1 MNILL
6 VDDNIDLAAGLGDLL
21 EIEGHDVVIASTAK
35 QAREQFGEQVFEHVF
50 LDMKLPDGNG
60 LELYFDFHQQS
71 PTTRLTLMTGYR
83 IEQLLQQ
90 LVDNGSVEIMK
101 NPFTPDQLYQSLQN
115 VLPEGML
122 LVIAEEPD
130 FATTLAK
137 YLENLGST
145 ATVLRNSGDTDA
157 AIQSSAVDMLI
168 VDMGL
173 PVLCSVSI
181 YKQMKKAG
189 RVRPL
194 IMVIDQSRISGGMED
209 VFRSVNITNCLF
221 KPFYPEEVLGVIK
234 MFATA

>member
-21 EIEGHDVVIASTAK
+21 EIEGHDVVIAATAR
-35 QAREQFGEQVFEHVF
+35 QAREQFGEQAFEHVF

-60 LELYFDFHQQS
+60 LELYYEFHQQS

-101 NPFTPDQLYQSLQN
+101 NPITPDQLYQSLQN

-122 LVIAEEPD
+122 LVIAEKSD
-130 FATTLAK
+130 FATTMAT
-137 YLENLGST
+137 YLEDLGST
-145 ATVLRNSGDTDA
+145 AAVIRNSGDAEA
-157 AIQSSAVDMLI
+157 AIQSSAADMLI

-173 PVLCSVSI
+173 PVLCSVGI
-181 YKQMKKAG
+181 YKQIKNSG
-189 RVRPL
+189 RALPL
-194 IMVIDQSRISGGMED
+194 IMIIDQSRVSGGIED
-209 VFRSVNITNCLF
+209 VFRSVNVTNCLF

-234 MFATA
+234 MFETA